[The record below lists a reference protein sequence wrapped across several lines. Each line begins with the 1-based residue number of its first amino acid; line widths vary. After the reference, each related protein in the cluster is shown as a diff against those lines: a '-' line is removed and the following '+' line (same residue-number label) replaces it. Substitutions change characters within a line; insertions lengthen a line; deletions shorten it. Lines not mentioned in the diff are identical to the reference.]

1 MKTYFVNL
9 TDGFIKCDNA
19 QDAIST
25 MNETDNAIDAV
36 EIETD
41 LMPEGVKAEDIT
53 TAHDDD
59 CKKTISTK

>member
-19 QDAIST
+19 QDAIDT
-25 MNETDNAIDAV
+25 MNETKNAINAV

-41 LMPEGVKAEDIT
+41 QLPDDCTAEDVIM
-53 TAHDDD
+53 AADDD
-59 CKKTISTK
+59 CKTTIATK